1 VTNKKLVFN
10 APPNWPTP
18 QTDWTPPEGWTP
30 NPTWGES
37 PKQWRYWS
45 YTDGSQAPDEIAYS
59 FKPPTQHSSPTDP
72 TDQESSLIDFDDE
85 RVLQS
90 LGIYQYHHPLE
101 DSAAYQTELK
111 ELQKNIRDYV
121 TSGHAIIANDQFSL
135 NGSITQGRKLTKDL
149 SRLMLRAYNA
159 EADSCVRALRNG
171 NAETAIR
178 RLEASVKSI
187 ERFGSLMELKIEP
200 TYHKLRIQ
208 EIQLVADF
216 QMKKRE
222 EREAAQLERAR
233 LREERLAAQE
243 LEEELE
249 RLRKEQS
256 HYLNVLHQLTKDGRL
271 EEATD
276 IAAKVAEIE
285 KAIEFND
292 FRLTNIR
299 TGYVYVISNP
309 GSFGKSVLKIGLT
322 RRLDPT
328 ERIRELSGASVP
340 FPFEVHALFFS
351 NDAVTL
357 ENELHHEF
365 DSHRVNAVNRRRE
378 FFFVE
383 PEVVKKALLRR
394 IGSLLEFHDKAESLE
409 YYQSLRTWQAQG
421 RDNVNALQQHEK

>member
-1 VTNKKLVFN
+1 
-10 APPNWPTP
+10 
-18 QTDWTPPEGWTP
+18 
-30 NPTWGES
+30 
-37 PKQWRYWS
+37 
-45 YTDGSQAPDEIAYS
+45 
-59 FKPPTQHSSPTDP
+59 
-72 TDQESSLIDFDDE
+72 
-85 RVLQS
+85 
-90 LGIYQYHHPLE
+90 
-101 DSAAYQTELK
+101 
-111 ELQKNIRDYV
+111 
-121 TSGHAIIANDQFSL
+121 
-135 NGSITQGRKLTKDL
+135 
-149 SRLMLRAYNA
+149 MLRAYNA

>member
-1 VTNKKLVFN
+1 
-10 APPNWPTP
+10 
-18 QTDWTPPEGWTP
+18 
-30 NPTWGES
+30 
-37 PKQWRYWS
+37 
-45 YTDGSQAPDEIAYS
+45 
-59 FKPPTQHSSPTDP
+59 
-72 TDQESSLIDFDDE
+72 
-85 RVLQS
+85 
-90 LGIYQYHHPLE
+90 
-101 DSAAYQTELK
+101 
-111 ELQKNIRDYV
+111 
-121 TSGHAIIANDQFSL
+121 
-135 NGSITQGRKLTKDL
+135 
-149 SRLMLRAYNA
+149 
-159 EADSCVRALRNG
+159 
-171 NAETAIR
+171 
-178 RLEASVKSI
+178 
-187 ERFGSLMELKIEP
+187 
-200 TYHKLRIQ
+200 
-208 EIQLVADF
+208 
-216 QMKKRE
+216 MKKRE